1 MQSAHRHV
9 ALLLL
14 SCATIFSTGCS
25 LVAPKYTA
33 SFTNIQELKNAGDIQ
48 PKVGT
53 FTGEIAKK
61 SINLRGSS
69 LSSPYNGSYANYLSE
84 ALVQELTL
92 AGKLKPNSNI
102 EISGQLLQNN
112 LLTGLTGLGQGV
124 IQAQFVVK
132 KDGVVKYNQVKTANT
147 NWPTSFVG
155 AVAIPRAQ
163 QEYPNLV
170 QALLLQLYTDK
181 SFLNALK

>member
-1 MQSAHRHV
+1 MQSAHRNV
-9 ALLLL
+9 ALLILG
-14 SCATIFSTGCS
+14 CATIFSTGCT

-33 SFTNIQELKNAGDIQ
+33 SIANVQKLKTAGEIS

-53 FTGEIAKK
+53 FNGDIARK
-61 SINLRGSS
+61 SISLRGSP
-69 LSSPYNGSYANYLSE
+69 LTSPYDGSFANYLSE

-92 AGKLKPNSNI
+92 AGKLKPQSNV
-102 EISGQLLQNN
+102 EITGTLLQNS
-112 LLTGLTGLGQGV
+112 LLTGLTGMGEGI

-132 KDGVVKYNQVKTANT
+132 KDGVVKYDQIKTANT
-147 NWPTSFVG
+147 TWPTSFVG

-170 QALLLQLYTDK
+170 QALLTQLYADP

>member
-1 MQSAHRHV
+1 MQHAPRKI
-9 ALLLL
+9 ALLFIT
-14 SCATIFSTGCS
+14 CATIFSSGCS

-33 SFTNIQELKNAGDIQ
+33 SFTNLQELKKAGDIQ
-48 PKVGT
+48 PKVGP
-53 FTGEIAKK
+53 FTGEIANK

-69 LSSPYNGSYANYLSE
+69 LSSPYSGSYANYLSE

-102 EISGQLLQNN
+102 EISGKLLQNN
-112 LLTGLTGLGQGV
+112 LLTGVTGMGQGV

-132 KDGVVKYNQVKTANT
+132 KDGVVKYDQVKTANT
-147 NWPTSFVG
+147 EWPTSFVG

-170 QALLLQLYTDK
+170 QALLLQLYRDK
-181 SFLNALK
+181 SFLDALK